1 MITHISNDKGKALSL
16 EMTKLKYSAHTLA
29 KKPSKYTHTY
39 MYMYEKKEST
49 IEIYFVWF
57 KI

>member
-1 MITHISNDKGKALSL
+1 MITHISNDKGKASI
-16 EMTKLKYSAHTLA
+16 KYSAHTLA
-29 KKPSKYTHTY
+29 KKTSKYTHT
-39 MYMYEKKEST
+39 YMYEKKEST

>member
-1 MITHISNDKGKALSL
+1 MITHISNDKGKASI
-16 EMTKLKYSAHTLA
+16 KYSAHTLA
-29 KKPSKYTHTY
+29 KRISKYTHTHVY
-39 MYMYEKKEST
+39 VAYMYEKKEST

>member
-1 MITHISNDKGKALSL
+1 MITHISNDKGKASI
-16 EMTKLKYSAHTLA
+16 KYSAHTLA
-29 KKPSKYTHTY
+29 KESVSTHTHVY
-39 MYMYEKKEST
+39 VAYMYEKKEST